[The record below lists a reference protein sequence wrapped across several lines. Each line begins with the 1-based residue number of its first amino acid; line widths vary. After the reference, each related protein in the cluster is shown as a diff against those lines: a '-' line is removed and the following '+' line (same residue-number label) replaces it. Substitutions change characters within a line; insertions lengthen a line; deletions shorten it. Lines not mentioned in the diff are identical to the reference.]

1 MESLIRQYF
10 KKRPEIAAVYL
21 FGSRAQGRHADN
33 SDVDLAIL
41 TRTEDTDAQ
50 SALLERVLVELP
62 REIRK
67 DIHPVI
73 LNTAG
78 ETLLRQIFSKGRCL
92 LANDPK
98 QLSRFKM
105 EAFVRIA
112 EFGSHLHRM
121 QKGFVRSIMNETH
134 G

>member
-10 KKRPEIAAVYL
+10 QSRPEIAAVYL

-41 TRTEDTDAQ
+41 TRSENTDAQ

-62 REIRK
+62 RLTRK
-67 DIHPVI
+67 DIHPVL

-78 ETLLRQIFSKGRCL
+78 ETLLRQIFTKGRCL
-92 LANDPK
+92 LVNDPK

-105 EAFVRIA
+105 HAFVRIA
-112 EFGSHLHRM
+112 EFGYHLKRI
-121 QKGFVRSIMNETH
+121 QKGFFRKTMNLQD